1 MKILNGKWVNDNEE
15 SLSIL
20 EIQNVLSLG
29 KKVVSLFGED
39 ITYERINIVNS
50 FSKNDKDKE
59 RVINHLLENEKL
71 FNKLI

>member
-1 MKILNGKWVNDNEE
+1 MKILNGKWVNDKEDP
-15 SLSIL
+15 LTVL
-20 EIQNVLSLG
+20 EIKDVISLG

-71 FNKLI
+71 FNKIV

>member
-15 SLSIL
+15 SLSTL

>member
-1 MKILNGKWVNDNEE
+1 MKILKGKWVNDNEE
-15 SLSIL
+15 SLSTL

>member
-1 MKILNGKWVNDNEE
+1 MKILNGKWVNDKEDP
-15 SLSIL
+15 LTVL
-20 EIQNVLSLG
+20 EIKDVISLG
-29 KKVVSLFGED
+29 KKVVSLFGDD

-71 FNKLI
+71 FNKIA